1 MNYSKHN
8 YYYNNIGV
16 LLNKIEIIFYC
27 IKECIQT
34 MLSNRVHYYIRNMLQ
49 NSKLH
54 RGNFVKNKKM
64 YTNKN
69 KNKNKNNH
77 TFIVKRN
84 YTFPHLPP
92 PNNNNNNN
100 NNIGF
105 IVFASLSAYFHI
117 YCNK

>member
-1 MNYSKHN
+1 
-8 YYYNNIGV
+8 
-16 LLNKIEIIFYC
+16 
-27 IKECIQT
+27 

-54 RGNFVKNKKM
+54 RENFVKNKKI
-64 YTNKN
+64 YAN

-77 TFIVKRN
+77 AFIVKRN
-84 YTFPHLPP
+84 YSSSHLPP

-100 NNIGF
+100 NNKNNIGF
-105 IVFASLSAYFHI
+105 IVFASLSVYFHI